1 MIPQRSGLISEKASG
16 GNFQKMMQERARRK
30 MKKKKKALLEWFT
43 SAAEF
48 HSQLMC
54 LHDGE
59 VQFCYLVHLH
69 TDKTAF
75 EG

>member
-1 MIPQRSGLISEKASG
+1 
-16 GNFQKMMQERARRK
+16 MMQERARRK

-69 TDKTAF
+69 TDKTVF